1 MQQANMVVHVDEN
14 LGEPSRRIIE
24 RSLTERKGV
33 IDAHFNDKH
42 PHLVLV
48 SYDTEHASSFDIL
61 SDMSEQHLCA
71 ERIG

>member
-1 MQQANMVVHVDEN
+1 MQHANMVMHVNEN

-24 RSLTERKGV
+24 RSLTERNGV
-33 IDAHFNDKH
+33 LDAHFNEKR

-48 SYDTEHASSFDIL
+48 SYDTERTSSFDIL
-61 SDMSEQHLCA
+61 SDMSGQHLCA